1 MTRKPVMPDPLFVD
15 PALPPR
21 TCDHAGC
28 RSTGEFR
35 APRSPRQ
42 PGEWYWFC
50 LDHVRVYNAGWN
62 YYAGMSEAEID
73 QELRGDTTWHRP
85 TWPLGR
91 RMGGTWW
98 RLADRFGLFEEA
110 AEQTDERRV
119 PIAETPESRA
129 LTVMELAPPVTIEI
143 IKTRYKELVK
153 RHHPDANGGSKQAE
167 ERLKVIN
174 AAYSTLMAATN

>member
-1 MTRKPVMPDPLFVD
+1 MTRKPVMPDPLFID

-21 TCDHAGC
+21 ACDHAGC
-28 RSTGEFR
+28 RHSGEFR

-50 LDHVRVYNAGWN
+50 LDHVREYNAGWN

-73 QELRGDTTWHRP
+73 RELRGDSTWHRP

-91 RMGGTWW
+91 RIGGPWW
-98 RLADRFGLFEEA
+98 RLADRFGLFDEPEA
-110 AEQTDERRV
+110 EAEPPPPAAD
-119 PIAETPESRA
+119 TPHGKA
-129 LTVMELAPPVTIEI
+129 LAVMELAPPVTVEM
-143 IKTRYKELVK
+143 IKSRYKELVK

-167 ERLKVIN
+167 ERLKEIN
-174 AAYSTLMAATN
+174 AAYSTLMAAAN